1 MAFGF
6 PYPRFR
12 TTRSLPLE
20 QEELLAAVK
29 WALEDLG
36 WPYKILG
43 GAEFQA
49 RIPTTNWSWHHEL
62 KVAIRPGGTKGDP
75 SLCSDEARAVR
86 RNRSRDAHRD
96 IDCRLPVHPNPGTH
110 AADRD

>member
-62 KVAIRPGGTKGDP
+62 KVAIRPGGLIQAESKSAYQEMFFDLGRNKNNV
-75 SLCSDEARAVR
+75 EIFFARLAQGIR
-86 RNRSRDAHRD
+86 YEFYK
-96 IDCRLPVHPNPGTH
+96 
-110 AADRD
+110 